1 MAGREFHTGYA
12 EEEEEGRGGREGT
25 PEPEEFVQSDD
36 GVARGS
42 HSHRSCRVLC

>member
-12 EEEEEGRGGREGT
+12 EEEERGRREGT

-42 HSHRSCRVLC
+42 HSHRSRRVLC